1 MKLKLIVSL
10 IAIGLAGC
18 ATSPENKLS
27 WEMKPVLNVRHG
39 MADAA
44 AFYQI
49 GRTRQAQGHLAGA
62 EAAYEKSLAI
72 DPENVDAMN
81 ALGALYAERGELDR
95 AAALYK
101 RVAELSPKRAYLYNN
116 IGYALHLQGRQ
127 VEAMEALRQAVTIDP
142 GYERAWINLQ
152 NVARTAGMAEVAAL
166 AAQHVL
172 VRSPSQSAVLAK
184 AEETKDTGATA
195 AVETTE
201 VKLQFTQLLND
212 EANPAVVRADVASVT
227 EVKRAAGVSAAV
239 PRLASSL
246 SKHQAIQMTEVTRIV
261 QNASSVMS
269 LNEPV
274 AKEPKRAINYQGPA
288 MLIKAST
295 NGVLATPPSSKVRI
309 EVSNGNGISGFASR
323 VRAQLKSDGFGV
335 SRMTNFTQFTVRRTV
350 IEYRD
355 GFVDAA
361 MSLKNR
367 LGSQVILREAKYDR
381 PGTDVRLIL
390 GTDRVAKNRV
400 LSEVEG
406 DSHLAQSD
414 VDLQK
419 RFPG

>member
-18 ATSPENKLS
+18 AASPENKLS

-39 MADAA
+39 MAEAV

-49 GRTRQAQGHLAGA
+49 GRNRQAQGHLAGA

-116 IGYALHLQGRQ
+116 IGYALHLQGRH
-127 VEAMEALRQAVTIDP
+127 VEAIEALRQAVTIDP
-142 GYERAWINLQ
+142 GYERAWTNLQ
-152 NVARTAGMAEVAAL
+152 NVARKAGMAEVAAL
-166 AAQHVL
+166 AAQHML
-172 VRSPSQSAVLAK
+172 LRSSSPPAVLAK
-184 AEETKDTGATA
+184 AEETKDSGATSA
-195 AVETTE
+195 LETTE
-201 VKLQFTQLLND
+201 VKLHLTQLLND
-212 EANPAVVRADVASVT
+212 QASPPAVSADVASAT
-227 EVKRAAGVSAAV
+227 DVKSAGASVAA
-239 PRLASSL
+239 PKLASSV

-261 QNASSVMS
+261 QHPSAVTSV
-269 LNEPV
+269 NDPV
-274 AKEPKRAINYQGPA
+274 AKEPKGAMNYQGPA

-295 NGVLATPPSSKVRI
+295 SGVLATPPSSKVRL

-323 VRAQLKSDGFGV
+323 VRAQLRSDGFGV

-350 IEYRD
+350 IEYRG

-390 GTDRVAKNRV
+390 GTDRLAKNRV

-414 VDLQK
+414 PDLEK
-419 RFPG
+419 RVSG